1 MRLSDKCRQVWGDLQ
16 SGLITYREFVR
27 IMAELA
33 SQQEE
38 MKFEVRDDGCKYKI

>member
-1 MRLSDKCRQVWGDLQ
+1 MELSDKCRQVWKDYIN
-16 SGLITYREFVR
+16 GLLSYREFVR

-38 MKFEVRDDGCKYKI
+38 IKFGGEK

>member
-1 MRLSDKCRQVWGDLQ
+1 MKNSDKCRQVWRDYINNLL
-16 SGLITYREFVR
+16 SYREFVR

-38 MKFEVRDDGCKYKI
+38 MDFGGEK

>member
-1 MRLSDKCRQVWGDLQ
+1 MKNSDKCRKVWRDLQ

-27 IMAELA
+27 IMAELV

-38 MKFEVRDDGCKYKI
+38 MRFGGE